1 MEEAECGWNCGDG
14 QNGVYWGIGQRIEE
28 EEKRMRILVVEDEQK
43 VASFIAKGLK
53 EEGYAVDISHNGESA
68 LMNAAVYEY
77 DLIFTDI
84 MMPGMSGFELIKRL
98 RERRVS
104 APILV
109 LTAKDCLDDKVLGL
123 DSGADDYLTKPFA
136 FAELMARVRALQR
149 RPAAIL
155 EKLEIADIVMEP
167 ATHTVTKS
175 GEPVDLTPKEYSL
188 LEFLLRN
195 KNRVV
200 TRTSIIEHV
209 WDMHFDSDTNLVD
222 VFISHLRSKIDPERK
237 LIHSIRGVG
246 YSLREQ

>member
-1 MEEAECGWNCGDG
+1 
-14 QNGVYWGIGQRIEE
+14 
-28 EEKRMRILVVEDEQK
+28 
-43 VASFIAKGLK
+43 
-53 EEGYAVDISHNGESA
+53 
-68 LMNAAVYEY
+68 MNAAVYEY
-77 DLIFTDI
+77 DLIVTDI

-109 LTAKDCLDDKVLGL
+109 LTAKDRLDDKVLGL

-136 FAELMARVRALQR
+136 FAEFMARVRALQR

-167 ATHTVTKS
+167 AAHTVTKS
-175 GEPVDLTPKEYSL
+175 GKPVDLTPKEYSL

-246 YSLREQ
+246 YSLRER